1 MNTIIYI
8 IIFLRSNVRFYYNQ
22 YENIVNFDF
31 AQNFETNLER
41 FLQLNSLTYSKQINT
56 IRIYLENYE
65 LIVPINPNGFAEI
78 GNMNY
83 VYEYL
88 GLNFLCQGQSISLE
102 TGTYQYNFYYGHFD
116 FIPLNVPV
124 LIGVVTPFLENK
136 IPLSQQE
143 IMKFNQDLSYILNN
157 FIIFP
162 ITMDNIL
169 YSPTYDKY
177 MILGM
182 ENISIKPNYI
192 EYHLDNLFNNTSC
205 YSYLGNNIEN
215 INDIM
220 LLKQGGF

>member
-1 MNTIIYI
+1 
-8 IIFLRSNVRFYYNQ
+8 
-22 YENIVNFDF
+22 
-31 AQNFETNLER
+31 
-41 FLQLNSLTYSKQINT
+41 
-56 IRIYLENYE
+56 
-65 LIVPINPNGFAEI
+65 
-78 GNMNY
+78 
-83 VYEYL
+83 
-88 GLNFLCQGQSISLE
+88 
-102 TGTYQYNFYYGHFD
+102 
-116 FIPLNVPV
+116 
-124 LIGVVTPFLENK
+124 
-136 IPLSQQE
+136 
-143 IMKFNQDLSYILNN
+143 MKFNQDLSYILNN

-162 ITMDNIL
+162 ITIENIL